1 MSNNKDHRFELTQDE
16 LRILDAFRSLS
27 RDEQL
32 IFLGR
37 IECAAEKE
45 NEAKQARTQI
55 KISPRKK

>member
-37 IECAAEKE
+37 I
-45 NEAKQARTQI
+45 
-55 KISPRKK
+55 